1 MHHFEYCAPEVQTF
15 WPVTIHSSPF
25 LTARV
30 LTPARSEP
38 ASGSLK
44 PWHQISSALR
54 IVGRRRSFW
63 RSSPQTI
70 SVGPASSR
78 PSVLTGSGPPERPSS
93 SKKIAVSIRE
103 APRPPYSLGQC
114 TPAHPPSLRRRC
126 QSTRQRSCSA
136 SSVGSSPGGLAANQ
150 SRSSSRNASCSSVNV
165 RSTGVSP
172 PDDG

>member
-1 MHHFEYCAPEVQTF
+1 MHHLEYCAPEVQTF
-15 WPVTIHSSPF
+15 WPVTTHSSPS

-30 LTPARSEP
+30 FRPARSEP

-54 IVGRRRSFW
+54 IVGRWLSFW

-78 PSVLTGSGPPERPSS
+78 PSVLTGSGAPERPSS
-93 SKKIAVSIRE
+93 SKKIAVSISD

-114 TPAHPPSLRRRC
+114 TPAPPPAVLRGPMPAGPAAVVEAALPVGAPA
-126 QSTRQRSCSA
+126 QRLVL
-136 SSVGSSPGGLAANQ
+136 VGRLVAGRVGGEPVA
-150 SRSSSRNASCSSVNV
+150 
-165 RSTGVSP
+165 
-172 PDDG
+172 